1 MDVVVDIECGSKDL
15 HTYIIRSRSC
25 PAPFHARGKKRGLGT
40 RLFVRMDS
48 LHDELSKLTSEK
60 RKRQRKD
67 DCLNLE
73 KGLEQE
79 LLFLRGKRR
88 SKAAP
93 SSSVSSHCRVYT
105 HDTSVRKGGTTKPKP
120 RVHRKRI
127 APDPLETHSTSDTC
141 KCNCSVPIAPGTR
154 TFNTGKDVWDLSV
167 SPLSGACL
175 SVKHNQVPTFC
186 Q

>member
-40 RLFVRMDS
+40 RLFVRMV
-48 LHDELSKLTSEK
+48 SKLTSEK

-79 LLFLRGKRR
+79 LQFLRGKRR

-120 RVHRKRI
+120 RVHRKKS
-127 APDPLETHSTSDTC
+127 APDPLETPSTSDTC

-154 TFNTGKDVWDLSV
+154 TFNTGKDVWDLSI
-167 SPLSGACL
+167 SP
-175 SVKHNQVPTFC
+175 
-186 Q
+186 